1 MAKQE
6 KICKNCGKELTGR
19 QRNFCSQWCKCHFT
33 NYKEESKVCP
43 NCHKEFVWRHYVK
56 FCSIECAKAFHN
68 NKTIWA
74 RCLNCGKELVGRK
87 GKKFCDRDCKA
98 YYNHH
103 KSETKKCEVCWTLFN
118 WTCKTKYCSDECR
131 LKWKIYNE
139 VQTNLKKYWVEFSQQ
154 NKEVREKWKQ
164 TCLSKYWTEYVRQT
178 EVVKDKVKQIC
189 LQKYGVPYYCMTKQC
204 REAAQAVSNVNLA
217 FVSLLKE
224 QWIDGEI
231 EFPLWHY
238 SYDIKVWNVLI
249 EINPYP
255 YHNSTRNPLW
265 DAKRPDYHY
274 NKLKLARDNWYRCI
288 MVRDWDDLTKIPY
301 LLEEN
306 KQQLYARKCEV
317 KEISREEC
325 HDFFESYHLQW
336 NTRIEKN
343 NIYIWLYYE
352 NNLVECMSFWKP
364 RYNKNY
370 EREILR
376 LCSHKDYKIIWWAN
390 KIFKH
395 FLELTQAN
403 SVISYCDMSKFDWW
417 VYEQLGFKLFKW
429 NKPSKHWYNNKEVP
443 SRQHIT
449 DNLLRQRWYDQI
461 FWENYGKWANN
472 DELMRQRGYV
482 EIYDCGQS
490 TFVWTR

>member
-1 MAKQE
+1 MFTLICQQCWKE
-6 KICKNCGKELTGR
+6 FTSKGRDKKYCWRDCYHKSRMKYENKICPICNTEFYPEAPTQKYCSHKCLGLAQRTKPDLKCQTCGKMFYSANNSNKKYCCKECYTKAQTTVKENNCKNCWKLFRWRKNESRFCCKQCQLDYA
-19 QRNFCSQWCKCHFT
+19 RNM
-33 NYKEESKVCP
+33 P
-43 NCHKEFVWRHYVK
+43 
-56 FCSIECAKAFHN
+56 I
-68 NKTIWA
+68 
-74 RCLNCGKELVGRK
+74 
-87 GKKFCDRDCKA
+87 
-98 YYNHH
+98 
-103 KSETKKCEVCWTLFN
+103 
-118 WTCKTKYCSDECR
+118 DEKMR
-131 LKWKIYNE
+131 VLE
-139 VQTNLKKYWVEFSQQ
+139 NLKKNKKKISKINRIYKKYLEDLWYKVRFEF
-154 NKEVREKWKQ
+154 
-164 TCLSKYWTEYVRQT
+164 
-178 EVVKDKVKQIC
+178 QI
-189 LQKYGVPYYCMTKQC
+189 QDRYYD
-204 REAAQAVSNVNLA
+204 L
-217 FVSLLKE
+217 
-224 QWIDGEI
+224 
-231 EFPLWHY
+231 
-238 SYDIKVWNVLI
+238 KVWNTLI
-249 EINPYP
+249 EINPFP
-255 YHNSTRNPLW
+255 YHNSTWAPMEKQWNNPTT
-265 DAKRPDYHY
+265 PDYHY
-274 NKLKLARDNWYRCI
+274 NKLKLARDNGFRCI
-288 MVRDWDDLTKIPY
+288 MIWDWDNYSKIPY

-336 NTRIEKN
+336 DTKIEKN

-429 NKPSKHWYNNKEVP
+429 NKPSKHWYNNKEIS